1 MRLWL
6 HVLGIVALIFGVP
19 VRGAVG
25 AITPNAA
32 LEPPEAATILE
43 LTRAA
48 APDRWAAN
56 VPAVRQAARTAYENE
71 RWVAA
76 RGWLHIAKW
85 AELFARTEAQFT
97 PTWIKAVE
105 SAQVAHP
112 QMRTRYEM
120 SDLPLGRSLSV
131 ELQTWLVNNEAF
143 SAEFFAVLTP
153 QDYVPEVFRILNALH
168 QRDPITFARYASLA
182 LAIALVY
189 DVPPP
194 PHWPHGQ
201 VTSSALPRKWPAPSE
216 AFNWWVREDLAGRT
230 YHRLA
235 RLPADELKFVV
246 DAVAPFEQLVWAQR
260 TVNVPLAQLDQAYAM
275 IRYRKDRI
283 AKGQAIWPGPNYT
296 LRTILRDGGIC
307 VDQAYFATEVG
318 KALGVPTLLFYGA
331 GKDGRHAWF
340 GFLDGAQTWRLDAG
354 RFEEQRLVSGLA
366 LDPQTWREISDHEL
380 KFLTE
385 RFRAQPLFRESE
397 LHAAFAADYLATGRA
412 ELAVKAARRA
422 VAVERRNLA
431 AWETLLA
438 AEAANGG
445 TARQLEGTLR
455 AAVVAFQ
462 AYPDLEVLFSNR
474 ISASLRARG
483 EGSAAR
489 MEERIIA
496 EKNQA
501 KRSDLSARQAREIL
515 ARSIASDRPAAQ
527 ILVFNSIMENYGRGA
542 GIDFFDHV
550 VVFFAQHLMRT
561 GDKASA
567 QAALAR
573 ARQTLRVE
581 PHSQLAGELT
591 KLETLVRGN

>member
-1 MRLWL
+1 MRPWCYII
-6 HVLGIVALIFGVP
+6 GILALIFGAKLYGAP
-19 VRGAVG
+19 V
-25 AITPNAA
+25 AITANAA
-32 LEPPEAATILE
+32 LEPPPSATILE
-43 LTRAA
+43 MTRAV

-56 VPAVRQAARTAYENE
+56 VPALRQAARTAYENE

-76 RGWLHIAKW
+76 RGWLRILKW

-97 PTWIKAVE
+97 PAWIKAVE
-105 SAQVAHP
+105 SARVAHLN
-112 QMRTRYEM
+112 MRTRFEL
-120 SDLPLGRSLSV
+120 SDVPLGRSLSV

-143 SAEFFAVLTP
+143 SAEFFAALSP
-153 QDYVPEVFRILNALH
+153 LDYVPEIFRILNSLH
-168 QRDPITFARYASLA
+168 QKDPIKFARYASLA

-189 DVPPP
+189 DVPPSP
-194 PHWPHGQ
+194 QWPHGQ

-216 AFNWWVREDLAGRT
+216 AFDWWVREDLAGRT

-235 RLPADELKFVV
+235 RLPTDELKFVV
-246 DAVAPFEQLVWAQR
+246 DAAAPFEQLVWAQR
-260 TVNVPLAQLDQAYAM
+260 AVNVPLAQLDQAYAM

-283 AKGQAIWPGPNYT
+283 AKGQMTWSGPTYT
-296 LRTILRDGGIC
+296 LKTILHDGGIC
-307 VDQAYFATEVG
+307 VDQAYFATLAG
-318 KALGVPTLLFYGA
+318 KARGVPTLLFYGA

-354 RFEEQRLVSGLA
+354 RFAEQRLVSGLA

-380 KFLTE
+380 KFLAE
-385 RFRAQPLFRESE
+385 RFRTQPLFLESE
-397 LHAAFAADYLATGRA
+397 LHAAFAADYMVSGRA
-412 ELAVKAARRA
+412 ELALKAARRA

-438 AEAANGG
+438 AEAASGG

-455 AAVVAFQ
+455 AAALAFQ

-483 EGSAAR
+483 EVSAAR

-515 ARSIASDRPAAQ
+515 ARSIASDRPGAQ
-527 ILVFNSIMENYGRGA
+527 ILVFNSVMENYGRGA
-542 GIDFFDHV
+542 GIDFFDQV

-561 GDKASA
+561 NEKPAAQSA
-567 QAALAR
+567 VLR

-581 PHSQLAGELT
+581 PNSQLAEELA
-591 KLETLVRGN
+591 KLEALVRGK